1 MRPDDRLAAAVLRV
15 GGGRGFVI
23 NRHAHGDRV
32 VITAAH
38 CLPSLP
44 SPHPAAHKDELTYR
58 SLLGPLGAK
67 PTVWAECL
75 FADLIA
81 DVAVLGAPEHLDLYE
96 RAAEFESLVAT
107 ARPLPIGEAPTQRN
121 INAAECESRVLSL
134 NGRWRKGRVER
145 RSGWLTFY
153 PVKFFEDGMSGSP
166 IIDMSGKAIGVVSV
180 DIRSPVLVDSLST
193 GLLRSI
199 IPAGRKI

>member
-1 MRPDDRLAAAVLRV
+1 MHPDDRLAAAVLRV

-23 NRHAHGDRV
+23 KRHVQGDRV

-38 CLPSLP
+38 CLPSFP
-44 SPHPAAHKDELTYR
+44 PPHPGAYKDELTYR
-58 SLLGPLGAK
+58 LLLGLLGAE

-75 FADLIA
+75 FADPVA
-81 DVAVLGAPEHLDLYE
+81 DIAVLGAPEHLDLYQQ
-96 RAAEFESLVAT
+96 AAAFESLVAT
-107 ARPLPIGEAPTQRN
+107 ARPLPIGEAPTQRDF
-121 INAAECESRVLSL
+121 NAVECESRVLSL
-134 NGRWRKGRVER
+134 DGRWRRGRVER
-145 RSGWLTFY
+145 RSGWLSFY
-153 PVKFFEDGMSGSP
+153 PEEFFQSGMSGSP

-199 IPAGRKI
+199 KRARRKI